1 MNPGELLKIENPAEV
16 ISFAMPIIL
25 VALVLFFLVLAIV
38 LSYHWRKYGV
48 GRVRAAIFM
57 WTYLIGGIIFIGA
70 MVTAKLS
77 Y

>member
-1 MNPGELLKIENPAEV
+1 MNPSELLKIENPAEAIGFTTSV
-16 ISFAMPIIL
+16 IL
-25 VALVLFFLVLAIV
+25 VALVLFFLILAIV

-57 WTYLIGGIIFIGA
+57 WTYLIGGVIFIGA
-70 MVTAKLS
+70 MVAAKLS